1 MFGVKILEEKKSS
14 KNGQLKVVK
23 TLFSKPY
30 IQAQGL
36 TQSGG
41 IVETIWKGA
50 LGKVKLKKVRTC
62 LILGYG
68 GGTVAR
74 LIGRKWPYAKITGVD
89 NDSDIVNLGQKY
101 LESFKKA
108 DVYIKDAE
116 EFLKVNRDKYDLIIV
131 DLYKGA
137 NLPAKFKTEAFYKLV
152 AGRLSAGG
160 IAVFNSLSLR
170 KMSEEN
176 IGPVLEKV
184 FGKIQIF
191 RPIVNLVYICSN

>member
-1 MFGVKILEEKKSS
+1 MFGVKVLEEKNST
-14 KNGQLKVVK
+14 KNGKLRVVK

-41 IVETIWKGA
+41 IVETIWKGT
-50 LGKVKLKKVRTC
+50 LSKVKNVSPKNC
-62 LILGYG
+62 LVLGYG

-74 LIGRKWPYAKITGVD
+74 LISRRWPYTKITGVD
-89 NDSDIVNLGQKY
+89 NDPEIVDLGQKY
-101 LESFKKA
+101 LESFKKT
-108 DVYIKDAE
+108 DVYIKDAG

-137 NLPAKFKTEAFYKLV
+137 NLPSKFKTEAFYQLTAK
-152 AGRLSAGG
+152 RLSKGG
-160 IAVFNSLSLR
+160 VAVFNSLSLR

-176 IGPVLEKV
+176 IGPVLERV
-184 FGKIQIF
+184 FAKIIIF
-191 RPIVNLVYICSN
+191 RPIVNLMYICSN